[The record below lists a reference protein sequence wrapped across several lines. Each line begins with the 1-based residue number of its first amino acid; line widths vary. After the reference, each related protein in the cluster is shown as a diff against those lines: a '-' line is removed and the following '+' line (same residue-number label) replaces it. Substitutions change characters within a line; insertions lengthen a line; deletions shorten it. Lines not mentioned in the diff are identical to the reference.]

1 MLSSG
6 HLYKYKYEIIM
17 GDETWFTIGALT
29 ESQVKIT
36 SRLSSFMEEALDKD
50 LDLIGDIKKWF

>member
-17 GDETWFTIGALT
+17 DDETWFTIGALT

>member
-17 GDETWFTIGALT
+17 DDETWFTIGALT

-36 SRLSSFMEEALDKD
+36 SSFMEEALDKD

>member
-6 HLYKYKYEIIM
+6 HLYKYKCEIIM
-17 GDETWFTIGALT
+17 DDETWFTIGALT

-36 SRLSSFMEEALDKD
+36 SSFMEEALDKD